1 MSTEG
6 KEAKEDLR
14 LLRGKRGTQEH
25 DITCILP
32 TEYWINVTINR
43 IYLNGDEMKIN
54 LAQTEVEF
62 HLNETLQQMN
72 LIEAKYVRHSE

>member
-1 MSTEG
+1 M
-6 KEAKEDLR
+6 
-14 LLRGKRGTQEH
+14 
-25 DITCILP
+25 
-32 TEYWINVTINR
+32 TINR

-72 LIEAKYVRHSE
+72 LIEAKYVRHSK